1 VEKNLKTI
9 INENCEREICLDV
22 GCGTGSVTDFELPLY
37 TNVVALDI
45 SSSMIRVIK
54 EKISDSG
61 CLNLVMGDAENLPFR
76 QSFADLVSISSVLHH
91 VPRPFQVI
99 SNVSRILRKRGIIYI
114 TREPNIKKNRKYFE
128 FIDHDVIHKIALL
141 INKNNTRIYSEGF
154 VSADGLNYDAVD
166 IHYPRGLRLKEI
178 TTFLE
183 SKYYKIISAY
193 SYHWIYSDYKLKTTR
208 DSISKI
214 NFLVEKLPFTDK
226 LGRYINVVARKIDF

>member
-9 INENCEREICLDV
+9 INENCEREVCLDV
-22 GCGTGSVTDFELPLY
+22 GCGTGFVTDFELPLY

-166 IHYPRGLRLKEI
+166 IHYPRGLRLEEI

>member
-1 VEKNLKTI
+1 MLKEDHFREIEIKRANIRHHDVESTMFEDVHPEGSSIYEISNVEKNLKNI
-9 INENCEREICLDV
+9 INENCEREVCLDV
-22 GCGTGSVTDFELPLY
+22 GCGTGFVTDFELPLY
-37 TNVVALDI
+37 TQVVALDI
-45 SSSMIRVIK
+45 STNMIRVIR
-54 EKISDSG
+54 EKLSDSG

-128 FIDHDVIHKIALL
+128 FIDHDVVHKIALL

-154 VSADGLNYDAVD
+154 VSADGLNYDIVD
-166 IHYPRGLRLKEI
+166 IHYPRGLLLEEI

-183 SKYYKIISAY
+183 SKYY
-193 SYHWIYSDYKLKTTR
+193 
-208 DSISKI
+208 
-214 NFLVEKLPFTDK
+214 NM
-226 LGRYINVVARKIDF
+226 